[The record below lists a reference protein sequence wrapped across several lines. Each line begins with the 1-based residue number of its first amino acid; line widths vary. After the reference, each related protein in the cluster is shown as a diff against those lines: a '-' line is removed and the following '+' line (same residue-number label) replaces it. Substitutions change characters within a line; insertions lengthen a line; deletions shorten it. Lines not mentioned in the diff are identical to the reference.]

1 MYSPEK
7 KLLNDENTYKKQLYL
22 DPNIQKWKEIKYYD
36 VEKISNIYNVTSWHE
51 IIWMPVHVHYPSF
64 IPITGIFIIRKPQ
77 DRFNWKMDIT
87 Q

>member
-7 KLLNDENTYKKQLYL
+7 KWLNDENTYKKQLYL

-51 IIWMPVHVHYPSF
+51 II
-64 IPITGIFIIRKPQ
+64 
-77 DRFNWKMDIT
+77 
-87 Q
+87 